1 MHKNWIR
8 YGICGAAAGLINGF
22 FGAGG
27 GMVLVPMLIRFGK
40 LEDKKAFSSAISIIL
55 PLCLVSIAVYWI
67 QGGLALAS
75 SLPYLIELDNAGFA
89 TKYIDIPYFPKQTE
103 WYKGGWWGYDEIG
116 WFSVQPAWYRHWWLR
131 HAWHWIKNIDG
142 NGYCQMPGRRGA
154 AVHYGPNLGE
164 YRHETYIAHV
174 WGDVEAIRQ
183 IWVDDR
189 AEAEV

>member
-75 SLPYLIELDNAGFA
+75 SLPYLIGGLAGGLL
-89 TKYIDIPYFPKQTE
+89 
-103 WYKGGWWGYDEIG
+103 GGMLFRKLTPQFLHKALGLVILWGG
-116 WFSVQPAWYRHWWLR
+116 FRLLW
-131 HAWHWIKNIDG
+131 N
-142 NGYCQMPGRRGA
+142 
-154 AVHYGPNLGE
+154 
-164 YRHETYIAHV
+164 
-174 WGDVEAIRQ
+174 
-183 IWVDDR
+183 
-189 AEAEV
+189 